1 MSLQLRQ
8 LLVRG
13 LGQASR
19 SSFEAVRSISN
30 SAGVSGAE
38 PQLATKAAEEGLKI
52 GITLPSSQEAT
63 LPRWERDLGAIRTDW
78 T

>member
-13 LGQASR
+13 LGHASR
-19 SSFEAVRSISN
+19 SSVEAFRSISN
-30 SAGVSGAE
+30 TAGVSGE
-38 PQLATKAAEEGLKI
+38 PHLATKVAEEGLKI
-52 GITLPSSQEAT
+52 GITMPSSHEAN
-63 LPRWERDLGAIRTDW
+63 LPRWERELGAIRTDW

>member
-1 MSLQLRQ
+1 MSVLIRQ
-8 LLVRG
+8 LLIRG

-30 SAGVSGAE
+30 TAGVSGAE
-38 PQLATKAAEEGLKI
+38 PQLATNADGLKI
-52 GITLPSSQEAT
+52 GITLPPSQDEAI
-63 LPRWERDLGAIRTDW
+63 LPRWERELGVIRTDW

>member
-30 SAGVSGAE
+30 TAGVSGAE
-38 PQLATKAAEEGLKI
+38 PQLTKAAEEGLKI

-63 LPRWERDLGAIRTDW
+63 LPRWERELGAIRTDW